1 MKILRVIEWESS
13 HLAQIYGTE
22 VGCSVAMSDGK
33 DYGKLQGSPLGD
45 VLDTGYV
52 TVVGY
57 SDGRSYG
64 EVYIKLE
71 GSVL

>member
-33 DYGKLQGSPLGD
+33 DYGKL
-45 VLDTGYV
+45 
-52 TVVGY
+52 
-57 SDGRSYG
+57 
-64 EVYIKLE
+64 
-71 GSVL
+71 